1 MIGVP
6 VRRSSMATQ
15 QADRLGAI
23 SHGMGG
29 GGLPGFERVD
39 EVPAQRSMADSS
51 FTAQSTLK
59 RNAAGSTYCG
69 GILADDMGFG
79 INQRIESRL
88 TSVTGL
94 DR

>member
-39 EVPAQRSMADSS
+39 EVPAHRSMADSS

-59 RNAAGSTYCG
+59 RNAAGFG
-69 GILADDMGFG
+69 HHGIFAPAICSSKINPSRKKHLLRWDFG
-79 INQRIESRL
+79 R
-88 TSVTGL
+88 
-94 DR
+94 